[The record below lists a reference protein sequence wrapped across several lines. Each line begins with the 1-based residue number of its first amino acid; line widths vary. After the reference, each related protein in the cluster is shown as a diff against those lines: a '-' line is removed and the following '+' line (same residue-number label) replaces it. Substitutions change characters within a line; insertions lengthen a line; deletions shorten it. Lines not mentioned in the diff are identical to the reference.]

1 MSGSIYFP
9 VVLQY
14 ESIKEMWRS
23 LCFHAFLLSLQIK
36 KKTKNVSVVIK
47 HNGFGEKKIKNVAQ
61 LLISDIL
68 TDVRELDDFLKTCVC
83 CCCSCLFV
91 TNLVVEEVKFQ
102 HGLYSSW
109 TKRQNENQYSEL
121 LWISLYCLWEK
132 WQTSLETFKKLR
144 NIKNLHWFK
153 ILKARDR
160 FKLRRLTV
168 GYLLV

>member
-36 KKTKNVSVVIK
+36 KKQKCVSGNKAQWIRGKKNQK
-47 HNGFGEKKIKNVAQ
+47 CGTTTDN
-61 LLISDIL
+61 LT

-121 LWISLYCLWEK
+121 LWISLYCLWEE
-132 WQTSLETFKKLR
+132 WQTGLETFKKLR